1 MDEFGGQPP
10 AANAP
15 VSLLFTMLP
24 LRVAD
29 EERPQ
34 SKSSHLHHIT
44 SAAAQKSPGCDNFN
58 EMNIPVKIEPKDPI
72 LLLCIY

>member
-15 VSLLFTMLP
+15 VSLLLTMLP
-24 LRVAD
+24 LWVAD
-29 EERPQ
+29 EDRTQ
-34 SKSSHLHHIT
+34 SKSSHLHFRAT

-58 EMNIPVKIEPKDPI
+58 EMNPNEPK
-72 LLLCIY
+72 